1 MDFKKDQL
9 QSQID
14 QIEDEKDLVSKKY
27 EDMLSE
33 QYLYTEANKLLAS
46 QASNEILNLI
56 EQFAPD
62 WSDYAPNIK

>member
-1 MDFKKDQL
+1 
-9 QSQID
+9 
-14 QIEDEKDLVSKKY
+14 
-27 EDMLSE
+27 MLSE
-33 QYLYTEANKLLAS
+33 QYLYAEANKLLAS